1 MSRHHQKTRLAALV
15 ASVGATVAIAALG
28 SAGSAM
34 ASTCASPGYASGA
47 TAQTTAQTSIWL
59 TAANWGAHTACSSFP
74 SITYT
79 GTSAGQGLS
88 EFGNDINAALA
99 PQEDETA
106 IKSGSPYK
114 DKAGEVLDWYVGS
127 DDPPEQGELT
137 EAEIAS
143 SGSSAKATLE
153 EITIPVLQD
162 PVAVFLSL
170 PTGCAIEAKSSLD
183 ITGKDLVQLWEGTNP
198 AEPSDNDPGGI
209 PAQGGYGAATWGAF
223 LTQLGY
229 TAETTNPT
237 PGAEEFYD
245 AGGPTGCEQAITL
258 QARSNYAGIVYD
270 FKHYLS
276 LDDDEQ
282 YYNTSSHLYATQ
294 NAWTGLISDAPVWP
308 AKVTTTGNSKSSLE
322 VQDTAKNP
330 GSVGFSIA
338 SDAVNSKN
346 GGFTSEATTSTFDSS
361 AAHQIVYAQIQNNVG
376 TVTIDEAEKIV
387 PPAKTYAGPIE
398 TGTQIGNCETDV
410 LLPAEKSPPYSYTDS
425 WRGISAEDP
434 NIGVDDT
441 SANWYPICGISYDLV
456 WKHYNAAKLF
466 AGAEAEQIANSVKD
480 LFTYI
485 TGEAGQ
491 AAIKADDF
499 TGVPTASAWK
509 SHIKL
514 AVEAISG

>member
-1 MSRHHQKTRLAALV
+1 MSRQYQKTRLAALV
-15 ASVGATVAIAALG
+15 ASVGATVAITALG

-34 ASTCASPGYASGA
+34 ATTCASPGYASGA

-59 TAANWGAHTACSSFP
+59 PPTGWGAHTACSSFP
-74 SITYT
+74 SVTYT
-79 GTSAGQGLS
+79 GTSAGQGLA

-99 PQEDETA
+99 PKEDEVA
-106 IKSGSPYK
+106 AKSAGFK
-114 DKAGEVLDWYVGS
+114 DKAGEVLDWYVGT

-153 EITIPVLQD
+153 EITLPVAQA
-162 PVAVFLSL
+162 PVAVILSL
-170 PTGCAIEAKSSLD
+170 PTGCTIEEKGSLNID
-183 ITGKDLVQLWEGTNP
+183 GKDLVELWEGANP

-209 PAQGGYGAATWGAF
+209 PVESPYGADTWGAF
-223 LTQLGY
+223 LTQIGY
-229 TAETTNPT
+229 TETASAT
-237 PGAEEFYD
+237 PGAEEFHD
-245 AGGPTGCEQAITL
+245 AGGSTGCEQAITL
-258 QARSNYAGIVYD
+258 QARSSYSGTTYA

-276 LDDDEQ
+276 VDNDELF
-282 YYNTSSHLYATQ
+282 YNASSHLYSTQ
-294 NAWTGLISDAPVWP
+294 NAWTGLISDAPAWP
-308 AKVTTTGNSKSSLE
+308 ATVTTSGNGKGSQE

-330 GSVGFSIA
+330 GSVGYA
-338 SDAVNSKN
+338 NTSDAVSGSN
-346 GGFTSEATTSTFDSS
+346 GGFTSEATPSTFGSS
-361 AAHQIVYAQIQNNVG
+361 ASHQIVYAKVQNNVG

-398 TGTQIGNCETDV
+398 TGTQIGNCETDQ

-441 SANWYPICGISYDLV
+441 SANWYPICALTYDLAF
-456 WKHYNAAKLF
+456 KHYNAAKLF
-466 AGAEAEQIANSVKD
+466 AGAEAEQIAASVKD
-480 LFTYI
+480 LMTYI

-491 AAIKADDF
+491 AAIKADDY
-499 TGVPTASAWK
+499 TGIPTASAWK

-514 AVEAISG
+514 GIEAIGG

>member
-34 ASTCASPGYASGA
+34 ATTCASPGYASGA
-47 TAQTTAQTSIWL
+47 TAQTTAQKEIWL
-59 TAANWGAHTACSSFP
+59 LPTGWGADTLCSSFP

-79 GTSAGQGLS
+79 GTSAGQGLE
-88 EFGNDINAALA
+88 EFGNDINAALD
-99 PQEDETA
+99 PQADEVA
-106 IKSGSPYK
+106 YKSAGIQ
-114 DKAGEVLDWYVGS
+114 DKEKEVLDWYVGT
-127 DDPPEQGELT
+127 DDPPETSELS
-137 EAEIAS
+137 EAEVAS
-143 SGSSAKATLE
+143 SGSSSKATLE

-170 PTGCAIEAKSSLD
+170 PTGCAVEEKSSVH
-183 ITGKDLVQLWEGTNP
+183 ITGKTLVQLWEGTNP

-209 PAQGGYGAATWGAF
+209 PSQGGYGAATWGAF

-245 AGGPTGCEQAITL
+245 AGGPAGCEQAITL
-258 QARSNYAGIVYD
+258 QARSNYAGISYD

-276 LDDDEQ
+276 IDNDELS
-282 YYNTSSHLYATQ
+282 YNTTSHMYPTQ
-294 NAWTGLISDAPVWP
+294 NAWTGLISDAPEWP
-308 AKVTTTGNSKSSLE
+308 AKVTTAGNSKSSLE

-330 GSVGFSIA
+330 GSVGFSITA
-338 SDAVNSKN
+338 DATNAKN
-346 GGFTSEATTSTFDSS
+346 GGFTNEATPSTFGSS
-361 AAHQIVYAQIQNNVG
+361 ASHQIVYALIQNNVG
-376 TVTIDEAEKIV
+376 TVTTDEAEKIV
-387 PPAKTYAGPIE
+387 PPAKTYADPVE
-398 TGTQIGNCETDV
+398 TGTKIGNCETDK
-410 LLPAEKSPPYSYTDS
+410 LLPADKSPPYSYTDP

-441 SANWYPICGISYDLV
+441 SSNWYPICGISYDLV

-466 AGAEAEQIANSVKD
+466 ASPASTEIAASVKS
-480 LFTYI
+480 LFEYI

-491 AAIKADDF
+491 AAIKADDY
-499 TGVPTASAWK
+499 TSVPSASAWK